1 LDHVIHGSPAVGA
14 RGVGERAAP
23 ATTTMTLY
31 YSIVFALLVLEMAM
45 FMVLI
50 VPLPFSARRK
60 LFRFLATSEIV
71 SRINYCIRITFIFV
85 AVLFIDAFQR
95 MIKVSKETNLGD
107 HHQGYHDLRN
117 ETNYHAKK
125 FYAQRN
131 VYLTGFTLF
140 LSLIL
145 ARTHSL
151 VLDLINAQEELVSST
166 SGASHSDDIATMKKQ
181 MAQQQAEYNRLTDE
195 LAQAKAAVSDK
206 KAD

>member
-1 LDHVIHGSPAVGA
+1 MHGGPAVGA
-14 RGVGERAAP
+14 RVVGERAAP

-166 SGASHSDDIATMKKQ
+166 SGASHSDDIVTMKKQ

>member
-1 LDHVIHGSPAVGA
+1 MTSAKGWRGA
-14 RGVGERAAP
+14 CVLLP
-23 ATTTMTLY
+23 WKMTLY
-31 YSIVFALLVLEMAM
+31 YSIVFALLVFEMAM

-60 LFRFLATSEIV
+60 LFRFLASSEV
-71 SRINYCIRITFIFV
+71 VAKINYGVRITFIFV

-95 MIKVSKETNLGD
+95 MMKVSHETQSSLEHLTDFRTQSN
-107 HHQGYHDLRN
+107 HN
-117 ETNYHAKK
+117 AKK

-151 VLDLINAQEELVSST
+151 VLDLISAQEELASAVVST
-166 SGASHSDDIATMKKQ
+166 SAHDAKMYKVQMDTLKKQ
-181 MAQQQAEYNRLTDE
+181 VEQQQQEYNRLSDE
-195 LAQAKAAVSDK
+195 LLAAQSNVSDK
-206 KAD
+206 RLD

>member
-1 LDHVIHGSPAVGA
+1 
-14 RGVGERAAP
+14 
-23 ATTTMTLY
+23 M
-31 YSIVFALLVLEMAM
+31 
-45 FMVLI
+45 
-50 VPLPFSARRK
+50 PLPFSARRK

-71 SRINYCIRITFIFV
+71 GQINYCIRITFIFV

-95 MIKVSKETNLGD
+95 MMKVSQEFKVAEGREGFQDFRT
-107 HHQGYHDLRN
+107 

-151 VLDLINAQEELVSST
+151 VLDLINTQEELVANSPT
-166 SGASHSDDIATMKKQ
+166 KAVSGDVKKYQTEIETMKKQ
-181 MAQQQAEYNRLTDE
+181 MQQQQTEYNRLSDE
-195 LAQAKAAVSDK
+195 LAKAQSNVSDK
-206 KAD
+206 KSD

>member
-1 LDHVIHGSPAVGA
+1 MHGGPAVGA
-14 RGVGERAAP
+14 RVVGERAAP

-131 VYLTGFTLF
+131 VYPTGFTLF

>member
-1 LDHVIHGSPAVGA
+1 
-14 RGVGERAAP
+14 
-23 ATTTMTLY
+23 MTLY
-31 YSIVFALLVLEMAM
+31 YSIVFALLLFQMAM
-45 FMVLI
+45 FLILI

-71 SRINYCIRITFIFV
+71 AKINYGVRITFIFV
-85 AVLFIDAFQR
+85 AVLFVDAFQR
-95 MIKVSKETNLGD
+95 MVKITSDSSAQQEHPGLSD
-107 HHQGYHDLRN
+107 FRN
-117 ETNYHAKK
+117 EQNYLARK

-151 VLDLINAQEELVSST
+151 ILDLINAQEELAATGSPDATHSS
-166 SGASHSDDIATMKKQ
+166 ADYATMKKQ
-181 MAQQQAEYNRLTDE
+181 MQQQQTEYNRLTDE
-195 LAQAKAAVSDK
+195 LAQAKAQVSDK

>member
-1 LDHVIHGSPAVGA
+1 
-14 RGVGERAAP
+14 
-23 ATTTMTLY
+23 MTLY

-107 HHQGYHDLRN
+107 TRATTTCATRPTTTRKSSMRSATSTSRALRCSSASSS
-117 ETNYHAKK
+117 H
-125 FYAQRN
+125 
-131 VYLTGFTLF
+131 
-140 LSLIL
+140 
-145 ARTHSL
+145 ARTRSC
-151 VLDLINAQEELVSST
+151 ST
-166 SGASHSDDIATMKKQ
+166 
-181 MAQQQAEYNRLTDE
+181 
-195 LAQAKAAVSDK
+195 
-206 KAD
+206 

>member
-1 LDHVIHGSPAVGA
+1 
-14 RGVGERAAP
+14 
-23 ATTTMTLY
+23 MTLY
-31 YSIVFALLVLEMAM
+31 YSIVFALLVFEMAM

-60 LFRFLATSEIV
+60 LFQFLATSEV
-71 SRINYCIRITFIFV
+71 VAKINYGVRITFIFV

-95 MIKVSKETNLGD
+95 MMKVTAESQISPEQKGFA
-107 HHQGYHDLRN
+107 DLRS

-145 ARTHSL
+145 ARTYSL
-151 VLDLINAQEELVSST
+151 VLDLINAQEELAST
-166 SGASHSDDIATMKKQ
+166 VEATGSGDAKEKQ
-181 MAQQQAEYNRLTDE
+181 KIDALRKQVEQQQQEYNRLSDE
-195 LAQAKAAVSDK
+195 LALAKGEVGDK
-206 KAD
+206 KFD

>member
-1 LDHVIHGSPAVGA
+1 
-14 RGVGERAAP
+14 
-23 ATTTMTLY
+23 MTLY

-60 LFRFLATSEIV
+60 LFRFLATSQIV
-71 SRINYCIRITFIFV
+71 AKINYCVRITFIFV

-95 MIKVSKETNLGD
+95 MMKIKHESVVTEV
-107 HHQGYHDLRN
+107 HQGFQDFRT

-151 VLDLINAQEELVSST
+151 VLDLINAQEELAAGTDGGST
-166 SGASHSDDIATMKKQ
+166 DVATMKKQ
-181 MAQQQAEYNRLTDE
+181 MQQQQAEYNRLSDE
-195 LAQAKAAVSDK
+195 LAKAQSAVSDK
-206 KAD
+206 KSD

>member
-1 LDHVIHGSPAVGA
+1 
-14 RGVGERAAP
+14 
-23 ATTTMTLY
+23 M
-31 YSIVFALLVLEMAM
+31 LVLTQ
-45 FMVLI
+45 
-50 VPLPFSARRK
+50 VPLPFAARRK

-71 SRINYCIRITFIFV
+71 GKINYCIRITFIFV
-85 AVLFIDAFQR
+85 AVLFVDAFQR
-95 MIKVSKETNLGD
+95 MVKVSYESNAAETTGFQD
-107 HHQGYHDLRN
+107 YHA

-151 VLDLINAQEELVSST
+151 VLDLINAQDELVAASPAQGSSESESKYKT
-166 SGASHSDDIATMKKQ
+166 DLETMKKQ
-181 MAQQQAEYNRLTDE
+181 MQQQQAEYNRLADE
-195 LAQAKAAVSDK
+195 LARAQGAGVADK

>member
-1 LDHVIHGSPAVGA
+1 
-14 RGVGERAAP
+14 
-23 ATTTMTLY
+23 MTLY
-31 YSIVFALLVLEMAM
+31 YSIVFALLVFEMAM

-60 LFRFLATSEIV
+60 LFQFLATSEV
-71 SRINYCIRITFIFV
+71 VAKINYGVRITFIFV

-95 MIKVSKETNLGD
+95 MMKVSVEAHTPQEQKGFADYRTEA
-107 HHQGYHDLRN
+107 
-117 ETNYHAKK
+117 NYHAKK

-151 VLDLINAQEELVSST
+151 VLDLINAQEELASSIEN
-166 SGASHSDDIATMKKQ
+166 GAADKQ
-181 MAQQQAEYNRLTDE
+181 SKVEIETLRKQVDQQQKEYNRLSDE
-195 LAQAKAAVSDK
+195 LAKAQSEVSDK
-206 KAD
+206 KFD

>member
-1 LDHVIHGSPAVGA
+1 
-14 RGVGERAAP
+14 
-23 ATTTMTLY
+23 MTLY
-31 YSIVFALLVLEMAM
+31 YSIVFALLVFEMAM

-60 LFRFLATSEIV
+60 LFQFLATSEV
-71 SRINYCIRITFIFV
+71 VAKINYSVRITFIFV

-95 MIKVSKETNLGD
+95 MMKVSAEAHTPQDQKGFTD
-107 HHQGYHDLRN
+107 YRS

-151 VLDLINAQEELVSST
+151 VLDLINAQEELASSID
-166 SGASHSDDIATMKKQ
+166 SGAVDKQ
-181 MAQQQAEYNRLTDE
+181 SKIEIETLRKQVDQQQKEYNRLSDE
-195 LAQAKAAVSDK
+195 LAKAKSEVSDK
-206 KAD
+206 KSD